1 MQMPVAGGPLD
12 KDLSQESA
20 VVLLSTSGVDSKKA
34 GMEAAVL
41 ESSYVLRLV
50 KKCTLLEC
58 GAVAGDFGNGDSL
71 LHQSQY
77 SFYFCAMAL
86 NIRTG
91 WRQLHPQAWVICW
104 QGYLYGPL

>member
-1 MQMPVAGGPLD
+1 MQMPVAGGPLG

-34 GMEAAVL
+34 GIEAAVL

-71 LHQSQY
+71 LHQSQHN
-77 SFYFCAMAL
+77 FYFCAMAL
-86 NIRTG
+86 SK
-91 WRQLHPQAWVICW
+91 P
-104 QGYLYGPL
+104 